1 MAAGLE
7 HSGRKFL
14 WILRNSSTDA
24 TNISQVLPNGFLER
38 TRERGMVWPSWAPQ
52 TQILSHRAIGGFV
65 THCGW
70 NSCLESLWFGVPML
84 AWPLY
89 AEQHLND
96 VEMVRDLGV
105 AVGLKFD
112 RKNGNFVKAEELE
125 RGVRSLMGESE
136 EGKRVRA
143 KVEEMKMA
151 SKKAI
156 QEGGSS
162 HNYLKK
168 LGNWVADGRLV
179 P

>member
-1 MAAGLE
+1 M
-7 HSGRKFL
+7 
-14 WILRNSSTDA
+14 
-24 TNISQVLPNGFLER
+24 
-38 TRERGMVWPSWAPQ
+38 
-52 TQILSHRAIGGFV
+52 
-65 THCGW
+65 
-70 NSCLESLWFGVPML
+70 ESLWFGVPML

-151 SKKAI
+151 SRKAV